1 MGEERDVLVTLSN
14 PHLPQRQ
21 DRRREEGERKLGM
34 GKLKMER
41 KEEVTKKKGM

>member
-21 DRRREEGERKLGM
+21 RREEGERKLGM